1 MIEIR
6 WHGRGGQGAF
16 TAAKI
21 LGASASLFEDE
32 FALAFPSFGP
42 ERRGAPIQSFTKIDS
57 KKIIDRSEIKKCDYI
72 VLLDESLFDKS
83 YLNDLKPQGKVIINS
98 THSEKYKGYSEDVV
112 TFDATGIALNI
123 LKRATTNTAMIGALI
138 GLSGILSIES
148 VMSGSEN
155 YLKGLVLEKNREVIM
170 ASYNKVRGE

>member
-21 LGASASLFEDE
+21 LGASASLFEGK

-42 ERRGAPIQSFTKIDS
+42 ERRGAPIQSFTKIDD
-57 KKIIDRSEIKKCDYI
+57 KKIIDRSEIRKCDYI

-83 YLNDLKPQGKVIINS
+83 YINDLKRNGKVIINS
-98 THSEKYKGYSEDVV
+98 IHSEKYEQYGEDVV
-112 TFDATGIALNI
+112 TFDATGIALDI
-123 LKRATTNTAMIGALI
+123 LKRPTTNTAMIGALI
-138 GLSGILSIES
+138 GLSGILNIEA
-148 VMSGSEN
+148 VISGSAN
-155 YLKGLVLEKNREVIM
+155 YLKGLVLEKNREVII

>member
-21 LGASASLFEDE
+21 LGASASLFEGK

-42 ERRGAPIQSFTKIDS
+42 ERRGAPIQSFTKIDD
-57 KKIIDRSEIKKCDYI
+57 KKIIDRSEIRKCDYI

-83 YLNDLKPQGKVIINS
+83 YINDLKRNGKVIINS
-98 THSEKYKGYSEDVV
+98 IHSEKYEQYGEDVV
-112 TFDATGIALNI
+112 TFDATGIALDI
-123 LKRATTNTAMIGALI
+123 LKRPTTNTAMIGALI
-138 GLSGILSIES
+138 GLSGILSIEA
-148 VMSGSEN
+148 VISGSAN
-155 YLKGLVLEKNREVIM
+155 YLKGLVLEKNREVII

>member
-21 LGASASLFEDE
+21 LGASASLFEDK

-42 ERRGAPIQSFTKIDS
+42 ERRGAPIQSFTKIDN

-72 VLLDESLFDKS
+72 VLLDETLFDKS
-83 YLNDLKPQGKVIINS
+83 YINDLKPQGKVIINS
-98 THSEKYKGYSEDVV
+98 THSEKYEEYIEEVV
-112 TFDATGIALNI
+112 TFDANRIALDI

-138 GLSGILSIES
+138 GLSGILSIEA
-148 VMSGSEN
+148 VILGSGN
-155 YLKGLVLEKNREVIM
+155 YLKGSILEKNREVIM

>member
-21 LGASASLFEDE
+21 LGASASLFEDK

-42 ERRGAPIQSFTKIDS
+42 ERRGAPIQSFTKIDD

-72 VLLDESLFDKS
+72 VLLDETLFDKS
-83 YLNDLKPQGKVIINS
+83 YIYDLKPQGKVIINS
-98 THSEKYKGYSEDVV
+98 THSEKYEEYSEEVV
-112 TFDATGIALNI
+112 TFDANRIALDI

-138 GLSGILSIES
+138 GLSGILSIEA
-148 VMSGSEN
+148 VILGSGN
-155 YLKGLVLEKNREVIM
+155 YLKGSILEKNREVIM

>member
-21 LGASASLFEDE
+21 LGASASLFEDK

-42 ERRGAPIQSFTKIDS
+42 ERRGAPIQSFTKIDD
-57 KKIIDRSEIKKCDYI
+57 KKIIDRSEIRKCDYI

-83 YLNDLKPQGKVIINS
+83 FISDLKPKGKVIINS
-98 THSEKYKGYSEDVV
+98 THSEKYVEYGKDVFI
-112 TFDATGIALNI
+112 FDATGIALKI

-138 GLSGILSIES
+138 GLSDILSIKS
-148 VMSGSEN
+148 IISGSAN
-155 YLKGLVLEKNREVIM
+155 YLNGSVLEKNREVII